1 MSSYC
6 PSGGSHS
13 AWIIEVPRKILE
25 NDELAKWPKSTYRV
39 PGSVAWTKGSI
50 QGDKGQT
57 APSGSKGLG
66 LQTRKLTGQNGGELV
81 IAGVLIAP

>member
-1 MSSYC
+1 MSPYC

-39 PGSVAWTKGSI
+39 PGSVAWTKESI
-50 QGDKGQT
+50 QGDKG
-57 APSGSKGLG
+57 
-66 LQTRKLTGQNGGELV
+66 
-81 IAGVLIAP
+81 